1 MIYSEWNQGRRQ
13 YDYFE
18 TPVGQFTANTPAPKH
33 LRQRKLGTTVEQAGW
48 PIPKNARHVGAG
60 DYPRGR
66 IGTRTPVG
74 GVFSLERD
82 VSWWTIAAIGVGAIL
97 LFRNRK

>member
-1 MIYSEWNQGRRQ
+1 MIYSEWNQTRRQ

-18 TPVGQFTANTPAPKH
+18 APIDQTTANTPPPEH
-33 LRQRKLGTTVEQAGW
+33 LRQRKLGTTVEQAAW
-48 PIPKNARHVGAG
+48 HIPTNAQLVGAG

-74 GVFSLERD
+74 DAFLFERD
-82 VSWWTIAAIGVGAIL
+82 VSWWTIAIVGIGAVL
-97 LFRNRK
+97 LFREKR